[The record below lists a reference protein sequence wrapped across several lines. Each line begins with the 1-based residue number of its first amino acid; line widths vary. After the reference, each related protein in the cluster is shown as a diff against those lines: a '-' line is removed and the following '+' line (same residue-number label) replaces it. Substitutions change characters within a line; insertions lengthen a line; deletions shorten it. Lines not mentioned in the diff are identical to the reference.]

1 MYFLMHLDASMAP
14 RMDYDKVAVFEGRK
28 VVEFDSP
35 QDRVWTICIC
45 IWFPF
50 CSFPLNFHWPV
61 PCVLL
66 SPWNQCRNWWRGNR
80 SSNHLPKRVGRCE
93 IIWAAAICAAF
104 SDGQCD
110 PYILWSLTFDRL
122 WPSLQKTLKLGAKC
136 GIFAER
142 CSALTPSFQ
151 KILKLHETTRSIES
165 LRTARTSKEGNG
177 TNCGGLMGLTHKCF
191 DWFKSGLV
199 RFRKDTCDVK
209 QLEVVQ

>member
-1 MYFLMHLDASMAP
+1 MSARHSVWHSRSTAWIGDPIWFQLHDHHHRASNPNIVPISIKIIRARRARLAICLLTPAMAAL
-14 RMDYDKVAVFEGRK
+14 RMDYDKVAVFEGGK

-35 QDRVWTICIC
+35 QDRVWTIC

-66 SPWNQCRNWWRGNR
+66 SPWNQCRNWWRENR

-110 PYILWSLTFDRL
+110 PYILWSRTFDRL
-122 WPSLQKTLKLGAKC
+122 WPSLRKILKLGAKC

-151 KILKLHETTRSIES
+151 KI
-165 LRTARTSKEGNG
+165 
-177 TNCGGLMGLTHKCF
+177 
-191 DWFKSGLV
+191 
-199 RFRKDTCDVK
+199 
-209 QLEVVQ
+209 